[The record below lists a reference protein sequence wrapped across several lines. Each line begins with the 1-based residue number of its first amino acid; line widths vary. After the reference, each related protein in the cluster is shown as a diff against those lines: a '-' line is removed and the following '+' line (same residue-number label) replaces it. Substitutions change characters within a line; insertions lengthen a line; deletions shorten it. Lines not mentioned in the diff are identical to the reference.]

1 MKNIILKKIFSPK
14 SVAIIGAKDTP
25 GSVGFGVVRNLIAG
39 EEKRKIYFVNP
50 SRTKVL
56 DRDTYKSI
64 KDIRGVVDLAVIV
77 VPVDVVSSVVD
88 DCIAKKVSGVVIITA
103 GFGESSEKGR
113 KIEEEVSRRLKKA
126 GILLI
131 GPNCLG
137 IMNVQKDLNASF
149 APVFPGKGGI
159 SFLSQSGA
167 LMNSFMDVGM
177 TNGIG
182 FSKMVSYGNEADID
196 LSDLIL
202 FLGDDPDTKVICFYV
217 EAIENGHKFMEIA
230 KEVSKKKPII
240 GLKSGR
246 TKGGQEAAASHTGS
260 IAGNYRAYQT
270 AFRQSGVI
278 MADTLEEMFDL
289 AKALVMQPRGGNAL
303 GVVTN
308 GGGAGVLSVDYA
320 EELGVCMSEVSGEE
334 IERSDKKGVLKA
346 VAVKRNPFDII
357 GDALPDRYSVAIE
370 AFLSNSKVKI
380 LLVIETTQIVTDPV
394 ANAKEVVRL
403 SKKYPKKPI
412 VCSFLGGN
420 LVSEAVKILEDNGI
434 PNYFELKRALRAVKG
449 LINYDK

>member
-1 MKNIILKKIFSPK
+1 MTNITLKKIFNPK

-25 GSVGFGVVRNLIAG
+25 GSVGFGVVKNLIAG
-39 EEKRKIYFVNP
+39 EGKRKIYFVNP
-50 SRTKVL
+50 SRPKVL
-56 DRDTYKSI
+56 NRDTYKSV
-64 KDIRGVVDLAVIV
+64 KDIKGVVDLAIIV
-77 VPVDVVSSVVD
+77 VPVDIVPSVID
-88 DCIAKKVSGVVIITA
+88 DCITKKVSGVVIITA
-103 GFGESSEKGR
+103 GFSESNEKG
-113 KIEEEVSRRLKKA
+113 KKMEEDISKKLKKA

-149 APVFPGKGGI
+149 APVFPSKGGI

-177 TNGIG
+177 TNGMG
-182 FSKMVSYGNEADID
+182 FSKMASYGNEADID

-202 FLGDDPDTKVICFYV
+202 YLGDDADTKVICFYV

-260 IAGNYRAYQT
+260 IAGNYQTYRA

-289 AKALVMQPRGGNAL
+289 AKALVMQPRSENAL

-320 EELGVCMSEVSGEE
+320 EEMGVYMPEISSIE
-334 IERSDKKGVLKA
+334 IEKADKKGVLRS
-346 VAVKRNPFDII
+346 VSVKRNPFDII
-357 GDALPDRYSVAIE
+357 GDALPDRYSAAIE
-370 AFLSNSKVKI
+370 AFLLNSNIKI
-380 LLVIETTQIVTDPV
+380 LLIIETTQIVTDPV
-394 ANAKEVVRL
+394 ANAREIVRL
-403 SKKYPKKPI
+403 NKKYPKKPI
-412 VCSFLGGN
+412 ICCFLGGN
-420 LVSEAVKILEDNGI
+420 LVSDAVRILEDNGI